1 MHKLNK
7 ESRPYNNNNEHRKR
21 QESMNRNR
29 SYSRNRQNV
38 PRSHQSRA
46 EGRTN
51 PDKRT
56 SSRNQSSNR
65 EEKSRNDDRHKRKM
79 KEDKRQENSGGD
91 SRHDSGHD
99 SRHDSRNTRALNS
112 TAHDKQVEAELKR
125 IRNEESK
132 TGERENNEPNMADK
146 HKYDAQKY
154 IDKGLTK
161 EEALTLI
168 NSMKTQEKL
177 SEKMKFQSKRSHD
190 GEQH

>member
-1 MHKLNK
+1 
-7 ESRPYNNNNEHRKR
+7 
-21 QESMNRNR
+21 
-29 SYSRNRQNV
+29 
-38 PRSHQSRA
+38 
-46 EGRTN
+46 
-51 PDKRT
+51 
-56 SSRNQSSNR
+56 
-65 EEKSRNDDRHKRKM
+65 M

-99 SRHDSRNTRALNS
+99 SRHDSRNTRAWNS

-177 SEKMKFQSKRSHD
+177 SEKMKFQSKQSHD